1 MERIATSGADGRTAC
16 RVAPAKGL
24 RETKA
29 GGREASLGNHA
40 NKSTAGKQPIDS
52 AEFSRALWGLQRTLW
67 RVTDNRRLAG
77 CHRWLAAGSGSAQ
90 IEWTP
95 GKARWGGLQNS
106 GSVWASPV
114 AAVRISR
121 LRAREVESAVE
132 TWKKKDPKHSV
143 EFLTLTLRHS
153 KNQSLKEIWDTI
165 SYAWRGITQGAAWR
179 GGARNIG
186 DKERFGIT
194 HWLRSTEVT
203 LGKNGW
209 HVHCHVL
216 LFLKNSLEKKD
227 RESLESRLFER
238 WSKAAIR
245 KGFRSPTRERGIRIE
260 EAVKRGDAGAMG
272 AYMAKGSVSSIGQ
285 EIARGQQKI
294 ARSGSR
300 TPFQILADLGNRSSE
315 TWSQDFGLWREWE
328 KISLGRRQ
336 MGWSKGAKSDL
347 GILALKDEEI
357 LAKDD
362 QESLVDA
369 FSVAQVAAENWRDFV
384 PGTRERLSDSTD
396 VRKEITEYVKRAKT
410 PVEAIKKA
418 DYVLSQYGIIHTC
431 DLVRLD
437 PGSPDDDDLASP
449 PDPGRDRPPE
459 LRSLLL
465 ER

>member
-1 MERIATSGADGRTAC
+1 MKRIAISSSEGRMTRHDALAKGRT
-16 RVAPAKGL
+16 
-24 RETKA
+24 ETEL
-29 GGREASLGNHA
+29 GGREAASLGNHV
-40 NKSTAGKQPIDS
+40 NKSTARGSGVSS

-67 RVTDNRRLAG
+67 QVTDYKRLAG
-77 CHRWLAAGSGSAQ
+77 CHRWLAAGSGAASVQWA
-90 IEWTP
+90 P
-95 GKARWGGLQNS
+95 GKAKWGGLQNS

-285 EIARGQQKI
+285 EIARGQQKFG
-294 ARSGSR
+294 RSGSR
-300 TPFQILADLGNRSSE
+300 TPFQILADLADSSSE
-315 TWSQDFGLWREWE
+315 MWSRNLAFWREWE
-328 KISLGRRQ
+328 KGSLGRRQ
-336 MGWSKGAKSDL
+336 MAWSKFSKEAL
-347 GILALKDEEI
+347 GILALKDEEV
-357 LAKDD
+357 LAENDEK
-362 QESLVDA
+362 ELVDS
-369 FSVAQVAAENWRDFV
+369 FSVAQVAAENWKSLV
-384 PGTRERLSDSTD
+384 PGTKQRLSDSIETRRE
-396 VRKEITEYVKRAKT
+396 VIEYVKRAKT
-410 PVEAIKKA
+410 PNEAAKNA
-418 DYVLSQYGIIHTC
+418 AYVLEKFEIVHTS
-431 DLVRLD
+431 DIVKLD
-437 PGSPDDDDLASP
+437 SEKPDEDHLPSH
-449 PDPGRDRPPE
+449 GLDRPPKP
-459 LRSLLL
+459 L
-465 ER
+465 